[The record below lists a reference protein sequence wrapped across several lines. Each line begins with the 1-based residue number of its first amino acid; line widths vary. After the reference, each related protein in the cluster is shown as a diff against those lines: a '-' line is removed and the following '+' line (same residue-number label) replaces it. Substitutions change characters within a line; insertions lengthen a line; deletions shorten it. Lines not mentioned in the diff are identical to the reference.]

1 MAAMAV
7 AYRPDLDTSGG
18 LILAVIPWL
27 ILVAMVIILG
37 NPPVVV
43 RFTAL
48 AVAVGGWTVLIFED
62 PRWSVLSFALYMLA
76 FTADTR
82 RPSVSIAIAGLVTAV
97 WTWAFAVSDTPP
109 WTTILP
115 VFAFAVGTAI
125 SLVVSRTARMA
136 EEQAA
141 LVKTLRATRAELADS
156 ERRRGTLEERAR
168 MAGEIHDKL
177 AQGFTSLVLL
187 ARAGRRSTDLDGALA
202 AIEATA
208 EEHLEQA
215 RRIVAATDLDEFEG
229 TSLREAIDRHVATAV
244 PEGVTT
250 EFRVVGTPRRLTGD
264 IEVTLL
270 RATQEALRNVV
281 AHAGASNVEVTLSYL
296 GDSVALDVRDDG
308 VGFVAGQVTDRGT
321 LTGGQGL
328 ETLSRRA
335 RALSGELTVESGENR
350 GSVVSLL
357 LPIGAP

>member
-1 MAAMAV
+1 
-7 AYRPDLDTSGG
+7 
-18 LILAVIPWL
+18 
-27 ILVAMVIILG
+27 
-37 NPPVVV
+37 
-43 RFTAL
+43 
-48 AVAVGGWTVLIFED
+48 
-62 PRWSVLSFALYMLA
+62 
-76 FTADTR
+76 
-82 RPSVSIAIAGLVTAV
+82 
-97 WTWAFAVSDTPP
+97 
-109 WTTILP
+109 
-115 VFAFAVGTAI
+115 
-125 SLVVSRTARMA
+125 
-136 EEQAA
+136 
-141 LVKTLRATRAELADS
+141 
-156 ERRRGTLEERAR
+156 